1 MSRVTETLPS
11 SAPAQIAR
19 ERLLELSHSSE
30 VVSIAPVE
38 PPQPISGKQPFWVE
52 AIDDIT
58 VLERYRA
65 AWQDLAH
72 HTTEP
77 NPFYEPWMLLPAW
90 QAFGHEEP
98 GTEFALVWQ
107 RDPRPKQPATLVG
120 FVPLISRRRFGLLP
134 LKLRRVWQHAFCYLC
149 APLVRRGV
157 EQDVLESLLDWMQ
170 EQGQGLLKLRHLSA
184 EGRLAQALI
193 DTSHERGS
201 AAFVVERYN
210 RAMLRP
216 AESYDNYIAN
226 SMTQHARHE
235 LRRQQK
241 RLSAMGHLE
250 TRVLCG
256 DATVS
261 TSSHHDVNNWIDQF
275 LTVEA
280 AGWKGR
286 ECSALG
292 SNPVS
297 RAYFETICRE
307 AHARGRLFM
316 LGLYLDGRPLA
327 MKCNFL
333 AGDGA
338 FAFKIAFD
346 EAYAK
351 YSPGVLLEAENIRV
365 VHDLQQIKWM
375 DSCALPGHPMIN
387 RMWSERRTIQK
398 VLVSPGGGFNN
409 AAVDL
414 TAALFAARRVFKGH
428 AKAGSGANAPRTD
441 K

>member
-38 PPQPISGKQPFWVE
+38 PPPPISGKHPFWVE

-216 AESYDNYIAN
+216 AESYDN
-226 SMTQHARHE
+226 
-235 LRRQQK
+235 
-241 RLSAMGHLE
+241 
-250 TRVLCG
+250 
-256 DATVS
+256 
-261 TSSHHDVNNWIDQF
+261 
-275 LTVEA
+275 
-280 AGWKGR
+280 
-286 ECSALG
+286 
-292 SNPVS
+292 
-297 RAYFETICRE
+297 
-307 AHARGRLFM
+307 
-316 LGLYLDGRPLA
+316 
-327 MKCNFL
+327 
-333 AGDGA
+333 
-338 FAFKIAFD
+338 
-346 EAYAK
+346 
-351 YSPGVLLEAENIRV
+351 
-365 VHDLQQIKWM
+365 
-375 DSCALPGHPMIN
+375 
-387 RMWSERRTIQK
+387 
-398 VLVSPGGGFNN
+398 
-409 AAVDL
+409 
-414 TAALFAARRVFKGH
+414 
-428 AKAGSGANAPRTD
+428 
-441 K
+441 